1 MDRILYDS
9 RDCPYGMK
17 VRIVLAE
24 KELEYDLVLVDLK
37 AGQQRMADFLKLNP
51 FGKVPVLADAD
62 TVIYDSRIIN
72 EYLNEEYPGA
82 MPLLPDDSSERARVR
97 LLEDYADVAF
107 TLPAMAIERE
117 LEKPSEERDQ
127 TKLATAQDVVRKGL
141 AMLERELDGREYLGG
156 AFTMADVAFAP
167 TVLQLDKLGIR
178 VEASQT
184 NLKSWINR
192 LAARA
197 SIGAVL
203 KAVA

>member
-1 MDRILYDS
+1 
-9 RDCPYGMK
+9 MK

-24 KELEYDLVLVDLK
+24 KELEYEGVNVDLK
-37 AGQQRMADFLKLNP
+37 AGQHRLPDFLKLNP
-51 FGKVPVLADAD
+51 FAKVPVLADEE
-62 TVIYDSRIIN
+62 TVVYDSTIIN
-72 EYLNEEYPGA
+72 EYLNDEYPEP
-82 MPLLPDDSSERARVR
+82 PLLPEDSAARSRAR

-117 LEKPSEERDQ
+117 LERPGEERDQ
-127 TKLATAQDVVRKGL
+127 AKLSTAQDVVRKGL
-141 AMLERELDGREYLGG
+141 ALLDRELDGREFLTGS
-156 AFTMADVAFAP
+156 FSLADIAFAP
-167 TVLQLDKLGIR
+167 TVLQLEKLGIR
-178 VEASQT
+178 LESSQA